1 MDSSSYPEA
10 PRDVGR
16 VVAGRYRL
24 VRRIGIGSSSEVYKA
39 ENLATGGTCAIKLLR
54 REHLSLSTARTRF
67 SREVRLLARLDHP
80 NIVRVFDA
88 GEDPLDQ
95 GDQTQPYFAM
105 PVLSGD
111 SLRTILRHRAIDP
124 LPWREGAI
132 LVADLL
138 RALGELHRAGILH
151 RDLKPGNAIVTR
163 GSDRMTLVLIDLGL
177 ATDLSDPSLHA
188 KQRFGSPPYLAPER
202 WRGEAADA
210 RSDLYS
216 VGAIFYE
223 LLTGTPPFLASE
235 RADLREQHLSAPVTP
250 PSDRAPRA
258 QIPAEIQAL
267 ALRALEKRPE
277 DRFADAAAFL
287 NEIEET
293 RERLLYRLPPG
304 YRLLPRGL
312 RGGHAS
318 ANEPSMDPPA
328 PVAVRGRSRG
338 RVAALAAGATLAA
351 TLFALYSALDTSLDP
366 GPAPAGSGELAM
378 SPLDLDADPVP
389 AASVPTSRPADEKA
403 AQQEVRGIR
412 DPDPDHDDPLETSD
426 APIVA
431 ESTNTGETRRRAPAM
446 SPLSR
451 RGPATSEEAQRIVE
465 REPVLASLRA
475 CPDIPAA
482 IIAELEIARGRGTVA
497 MLNRHPARDDV
508 PWHSCARK
516 ALEALEYPAS
526 ETAGRVRVRI
536 TP

>member
-10 PRDVGR
+10 PRDIDR
-16 VVAGRYRL
+16 IIAGRYRL
-24 VRRIGIGSSSEVYKA
+24 VRRLGVGSSSEVYKA
-39 ENLATGGTCAIKLLR
+39 DNLATGGTCALKLLR

-88 GEDPLDQ
+88 GEDPLEHP
-95 GDQTQPYFAM
+95 GKTQPYFAM
-105 PVLSGD
+105 PVLPGD
-111 SLRTILRHRAIDP
+111 SLRTILRHRAIEP

-138 RALGELHRAGILH
+138 RALGELHGAGIVH

-177 ATDLSDPSLHA
+177 AADLSDPSLHA

-202 WRGEAADA
+202 WRGETADA

-235 RADLREQHLSAPVTP
+235 RADLREQHLTAPVMP
-250 PSDRAPRA
+250 PSERAPRA
-258 QIPAEIQAL
+258 QIPGEIQAIVR
-267 ALRALEKRPE
+267 RALEKRRE

-287 NEIEET
+287 TEIEET

-318 ANEPSMDPPA
+318 ANEPMTDIPA
-328 PVAVRGRSRG
+328 PV
-338 RVAALAAGATLAA
+338 
-351 TLFALYSALDTSLDP
+351 
-366 GPAPAGSGELAM
+366 PAPAGGRSRRRAAALVAGAALATILFSLRNTLLNPQDPNHEPVEVDDLPAKPHGHDDEM
-378 SPLDLDADPVP
+378 VVPGPLSPTTRSPDGKTAPQVS
-389 AASVPTSRPADEKA
+389 APTSAEQR
-403 AQQEVRGIR
+403 I
-412 DPDPDHDDPLETSD
+412 DDPPAVRPRVS
-426 APIVA
+426 
-431 ESTNTGETRRRAPAM
+431 ETRRRGPVTPPPLQRGAP
-446 SPLSR
+446 
-451 RGPATSEEAQRIVE
+451 TSDEAQRIAE
-465 REPVLASLRA
+465 REPVLVAIRA
-475 CPDIPAA
+475 CSTIPGA
-482 IIAELEIARGRGTVA
+482 IIAEMDIKRGRATVT
-497 MLNRHPARDDV
+497 MLNRHPPSDAV
-508 PWHSCARK
+508 QWHACVREI
-516 ALEALEYPAS
+516 LEAQQYPIS
-526 ETAGRVRVRI
+526 DTTGHVRVRL

>member
-10 PRDVGR
+10 PRDIGR

-24 VRRIGIGSSSEVYKA
+24 VRRLGIGSSSEVYKA
-39 ENLATGGTCAIKLLR
+39 DNLATGGTCAIKLLR

-88 GEDPLDQ
+88 GEDPLED
-95 GDQTQPYFAM
+95 GGKTQPYFVM
-105 PVLSGD
+105 PVLPGD
-111 SLRTILRHRAIDP
+111 SLRTILRHRAIEP

-138 RALGELHRAGILH
+138 RALGELHGAGILH

-177 ATDLSDPSLHA
+177 AADLSDPSLHA

-202 WRGEAADA
+202 WRSEAADA

-235 RADLREQHLSAPVTP
+235 RADLREQHLSAPVMP
-250 PSDRAPRA
+250 PCERAPRA
-258 QIPAEIQAL
+258 QIPAEIQAI
-267 ALRALEKRPE
+267 ALRALEKRRE
-277 DRFADAAAFL
+277 DRFADASAFL

-318 ANEPSMDPPA
+318 ANEPTTDIPA
-328 PVAVRGRSRG
+328 PVPVGGRSRW
-338 RVAALAAGATLAA
+338 RMAALVAGFALAM
-351 TLFALYSALDTSLDP
+351 TLFGLRSALLDP
-366 GPAPAGSGELAM
+366 EPAELDNHVVRLDGLDGDAVAVPGAL
-378 SPLDLDADPVP
+378 SPTAQPTDEVIASPQVLEPISTDQDNADAS
-389 AASVPTSRPADEKA
+389 ALRTSPREP
-403 AQQEVRGIR
+403 
-412 DPDPDHDDPLETSD
+412 
-426 APIVA
+426 
-431 ESTNTGETRRRAPAM
+431 RRRASATPPA
-446 SPLSR
+446 LR
-451 RGPATSEEAQRIVE
+451 RGAPTSDEAQRVAE

-475 CPDIPAA
+475 CASVPGT
-482 IIAELEIARGRGTVA
+482 IIAEMDIERGRATVT
-497 MLNRHPARDDV
+497 MLNRHSPSDDIA
-508 PWHSCARK
+508 WHGCAR
-516 ALEALEYPAS
+516 ATLEALAYPVS
-526 ETAGRVRVRI
+526 DIAGHVRVRL
-536 TP
+536 TPS